1 MSESVEQSERDRIVE
16 IWREIAILCDK
27 LNGVA
32 EKGGDDDES

>member
-1 MSESVEQSERDRIVE
+1 VSESVEQSERDRIVE

-32 EKGGDDDES
+32 EKGEADGK